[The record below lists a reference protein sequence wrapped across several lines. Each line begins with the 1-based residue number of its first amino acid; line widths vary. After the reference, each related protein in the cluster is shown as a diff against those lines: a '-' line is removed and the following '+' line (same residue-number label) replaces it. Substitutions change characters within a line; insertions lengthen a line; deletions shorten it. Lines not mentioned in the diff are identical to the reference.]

1 VAQAAP
7 LGGAALAFAVG
18 YGAYIA
24 VFVAPLRIPDD
35 AEVSNYVYHTFAH
48 ELVLGLAVPENDLSR
63 REGIQWDDMVGFALA
78 RRAIPEV
85 TYLGPRYEE
94 ALLKYYRGLWRQHP
108 GDMVRV
114 YVAKLRSDGDEV
126 FLSAAR
132 IGSAYAIPAVIGE
145 SLHKATNGFV
155 LVLLALGVCGGSL
168 IRHLA
173 GRGDRLLIFSLVALA
188 ALTSL
193 AEGFV
198 TYSIF
203 VGIYA
208 SILLYFIFLVSLL
221 LIQSAVDGLAR
232 AVPALSR
239 TTP

>member
-1 VAQAAP
+1 
-7 LGGAALAFAVG
+7 
-18 YGAYIA
+18 
-24 VFVAPLRIPDD
+24 
-35 AEVSNYVYHTFAH
+35 
-48 ELVLGLAVPENDLSR
+48 
-63 REGIQWDDMVGFALA
+63 MVGFALA
-78 RRAIPEV
+78 RRAVPEV

-94 ALLKYYRGLWRQHP
+94 ALLKYYKGLWRQHP

-114 YVAKLRSDGDEV
+114 YLAKLRSDGDEV

-132 IGSAYAIPAVIGE
+132 IGSAFAIPTVIGE

-155 LVLLALGVCGGSL
+155 LVLVALGVCAGSL
-168 IRHLA
+168 IRYVA

-203 VGIYA
+203 VGIYS
-208 SILLYFIFLVSLL
+208 SILLYFVFLVSLL
-221 LIQSAVDGLAR
+221 LIQAAVDGLAR
-232 AVPALSR
+232 TVPVLFR
-239 TTP
+239 NTP